1 MSQTPCVSDAVADVA
16 AMLKNGNLRQAK
28 RNMALLLD
36 NVHPS
41 VLALLN
47 ECADI
52 LSRPTAIAR
61 PKLTAVWRRYAA
73 HPEAQKIIEACAPA
87 RDEWDHRQVP
97 ELPADDHPRR
107 ADTPTPRPVNTRS
120 GTPVSRED
128 LRARRD
134 QRQARK
140 DTAAYFAQRTEGD
153 DQPRDDD
160 RPDGYALDYDHAAVP
175 ALRGT
180 PCVCCWLERST
191 ADQATSRRSDD
202 GLCSECRE
210 KARPGIPELPAGHT
224 RADAITA
231 RCALIAAK
239 YHPDT
244 ARAIL
249 RNEWYRAQTA
259 QDRATIA
266 AWVQA
271 HTATVD
277 APAASAPAQ
286 VTPTCGTCGA
296 TRQIRDE
303 QCVDCRT
310 LDTEPAA
317 VSGSAIDPDAAGQ
330 AHAAALTAA

>member
-1 MSQTPCVSDAVADVA
+1 MSQTLSVSDSVFAVAEMV
-16 AMLKNGNLRQAK
+16 KSGKLREAK
-28 RNMALLLD
+28 RTTAQLLD

-41 VLALLN
+41 VLALLR

-52 LSRPTAIAR
+52 LSRPTPVAR
-61 PKLTAVWRRYAA
+61 PKLTALWQRSDQTGR
-73 HPEAQKIIEACAPA
+73 KIIEACAPA
-87 RDEWDHRQVP
+87 RDEWDHRQVS
-97 ELPADDHPRR
+97 ELPTDHTRPS
-107 ADTPTPRPVNTRS
+107 TPRPRPVTTSR
-120 GTPVSRED
+120 GTPASRAE

-202 GLCSECRE
+202 GLCFECRE
-210 KARPGIPELPAGHT
+210 KGRPGIPELPAGHS

-249 RNEWYRAQTA
+249 RNEWHRTQTA
-259 QDRATIA
+259 QDRVTIA

-271 HTATVD
+271 NTATVD
-277 APAASAPAQ
+277 APAASAPAP
-286 VTPTCGTCGA
+286 VIPTCSTGGA
-296 TRQIRDE
+296 TRQVRDGH
-303 QCVDCRT
+303 CVDCRT

-317 VSGSAIDPDAAGQ
+317 VSGSAIDTDADAAGQ

>member
-1 MSQTPCVSDAVADVA
+1 MVKSG
-16 AMLKNGNLRQAK
+16 KLREAK
-28 RNMALLLD
+28 RTTAQLLD

-41 VLALLN
+41 VLALLR

-52 LSRPTAIAR
+52 LSRPTPVAR
-61 PKLTAVWRRYAA
+61 PKLTALWQRSDETGR
-73 HPEAQKIIEACAPA
+73 KIIEACAPA
-87 RDEWDHRQVP
+87 RDEWDHRQVS
-97 ELPADDHPRR
+97 ELPTDHTRPS
-107 ADTPTPRPVNTRS
+107 TPRPRPVTTSR
-120 GTPVSRED
+120 GTPASRAE

-140 DTAAYFAQRTEGD
+140 DTAAYFAQRTEVD

-160 RPDGYALDYDHAAVP
+160 RPDGYALDYDRAAVP

-180 PCVCCWLERST
+180 PCVCCWLERSA

-210 KARPGIPELPAGHT
+210 KGRPGIPELPAGHT

-249 RNEWYRAQTA
+249 RNEWHRAEAA

-266 AWVQA
+266 EWVQA
-271 HTATVD
+271 NAATVD
-277 APAASAPAQ
+277 APAAPVPAQ

-296 TRQIRDE
+296 TRQIRDG

-310 LDTEPAA
+310 LDAEPIPA
-317 VSGSAIDPDAAGQ
+317 SGSAIDPDAGGAGQ

>member
-1 MSQTPCVSDAVADVA
+1 MSQTLCVSDSVFAVA
-16 AMLKNGNLRQAK
+16 AMVKSGKLREAK
-28 RNMALLLD
+28 RTTAQLLD

-41 VLALLN
+41 VLALLR

-52 LSRPTAIAR
+52 LSRPNTVAR
-61 PKLTAVWRRYAA
+61 PKLTALWQRSDQTGR
-73 HPEAQKIIEACAPA
+73 KIIEACAPT
-87 RDEWDHRQVP
+87 RDEWDHRQVA
-97 ELPADDHPRR
+97 ELPAENPNRPSTPAPRQV
-107 ADTPTPRPVNTRS
+107 TTRR
-120 GTPVSRED
+120 GTPANRTE
-128 LRARRD
+128 LRTRRD

-140 DTAAYFAQRTEGD
+140 DTAAYFAQRTEVD

-160 RPDGYALDYDHAAVP
+160 RPDGYALDYDRAAVP

-180 PCVCCWLERST
+180 PCVCCWLERSA
-191 ADQATSRRSDD
+191 ADQNTSRRSDD

-210 KARPGIPELPAGHT
+210 KARPGIPELPASHS

-249 RNEWYRAQTA
+249 RNEWHRAQAA

-266 AWVQA
+266 EWVQA
-271 HTATVD
+271 NAATVD
-277 APAASAPAQ
+277 APAAPVPAQ
-286 VTPTCGTCGA
+286 ATPACETCGA
-296 TRQIRDE
+296 TRQVRDG

-310 LDTEPAA
+310 LDAAPAPA
-317 VSGSAIDPDAAGQ
+317 SGSAIDTDDAGQ